1 MTARVDALS
10 QLGAAIREVREAH
23 GLSQEEVA
31 QRVARD
37 DDRRQ
42 EVPRPSS
49 ASDLD
54 AIESGRDNPN
64 FLTLVDIARAI
75 DVPLAGELLAAVDR
89 HLGTGRP

>member
-23 GLSQEEVA
+23 GLSQEDVA
-31 QRVARD
+31 ERVARD

-42 EVPRPSS
+42 ELPRPSS
-49 ASDLD
+49 ANDLD

-75 DVPLAGELLAAVDR
+75 DVPLGELLAAFDR
-89 HLGTGRP
+89 HRGMGGS